1 MLIFLDTEF
10 SSLRQKK
17 PKLLSL
23 GLISE
28 DSRDWYGELSD
39 GWSVEDCHPFVVDNV
54 LPLFTGPKMKR
65 ASARRSL
72 RAWIKQ
78 FEQAV
83 TLACDWP
90 MDFKLALELLG
101 KPPANLALDYYD
113 LALLLDVEVYSA
125 SANRYYTRSR
135 PPHHALHDA
144 RANRLGW
151 LAWKSAERA
160 ER

>member
-1 MLIFLDTEF
+1 MDAAVTQRQAAERIDDVTGISRAFCSKGALTIMLIFLDTEF

-54 LPLFTGPKMKR
+54 LSLFTGPKMKR

-83 TLACDWP
+83 PTSRAIGRWTSSSRWNCW
-90 MDFKLALELLG
+90 
-101 KPPANLALDYYD
+101 
-113 LALLLDVEVYSA
+113 A
-125 SANRYYTRSR
+125 SHHGRSQTRR
-135 PPHHALHDA
+135 
-144 RANRLGW
+144 
-151 LAWKSAERA
+151 
-160 ER
+160 